1 MEPAAAARYPTF
13 DSLAEQS
20 RACGKRQR
28 VCMDEGIDRRL
39 RLVLALVLLGIAVAA
54 GIDLALDA
62 PSSWL
67 SFHAIYELVIVA
79 GALVLATALWLGWA
93 RAERSV
99 AAMRRSLAERS
110 AEADAWQ
117 ARAQAVL
124 AGLSGAIDEQFR
136 TWKLTPTEREIA
148 LELLKGRS
156 HKEIAADS
164 GRSERTV
171 RQHAV
176 VIYQKSGLGG
186 RAELGAFFLEGLM
199 LPRQD

>member
-1 MEPAAAARYPTF
+1 MERAAAPRYPTF
-13 DSLAEQS
+13 DSLAGQFGAS
-20 RACGKRQR
+20 GKRQR
-28 VCMDEGIDRRL
+28 VRMDEGIDRRL
-39 RLVLALVLLGIAVAA
+39 RLVLAFVLFGIAAAA

-62 PSSWL
+62 PSSWV
-67 SFHAIYELVIVA
+67 SFHAIYELVIIA
-79 GALVLATALWLGWA
+79 GALVMATALWLGWA

-99 AAMRRSLAERS
+99 AAMRRSLAERG
-110 AEADAWQ
+110 AEADAWR
-117 ARAQAVL
+117 ARAHTAL

-156 HKEIAADS
+156 HKEIAAAT

>member
-1 MEPAAAARYPTF
+1 MERAAAARYPTF
-13 DSLAEQS
+13 DSRPWQYPAS
-20 RACGKRQR
+20 GKRQR

-39 RLVLALVLLGIAVAA
+39 RLVLAMVLFGIAVAA

-62 PSSWL
+62 PRSWV
-67 SFHAIYELVIVA
+67 SFHAIYELAIGA
-79 GALVLATALWLGWA
+79 SALVTATALWLGWA
-93 RAERSV
+93 RAEHSV
-99 AAMRRSLAERS
+99 AAMRRSLAERG
-110 AEADAWQ
+110 AEADAWR
-117 ARAQAVL
+117 ARAHAAL

-156 HKEIAADS
+156 HKEIAAAT

-176 VIYQKSGLGG
+176 VVYQKSGLGG

>member
-1 MEPAAAARYPTF
+1 
-13 DSLAEQS
+13 
-20 RACGKRQR
+20 
-28 VCMDEGIDRRL
+28 MDEGIDRRL
-39 RLVLALVLLGIAVAA
+39 RLVLAFVLFGIAVAA

-67 SFHAIYELVIVA
+67 SFHAIYELVVVA
-79 GALVLATALWLGWA
+79 GALVTATALWLGWV

-99 AAMRRSLAERS
+99 AAMRRSLAERG
-110 AEADAWQ
+110 AEADAWR
-117 ARAQAVL
+117 ARAHTAL
-124 AGLSGAIDEQFR
+124 AGLSGAIDEQFG

-156 HKEIAADS
+156 HKEIAAAT

-171 RQHAV
+171 RQHGV
-176 VIYQKSGLGG
+176 VVYQKSGLGG

>member
-1 MEPAAAARYPTF
+1 MERAAAARYPTF
-13 DSLAEQS
+13 DSRPWQYPAS
-20 RACGKRQR
+20 GKRQR

-39 RLVLALVLLGIAVAA
+39 RLVLAMVLFGIAGAA

-62 PSSWL
+62 PRSWV
-67 SFHAIYELVIVA
+67 SFHAIYELAIGA
-79 GALVLATALWLGWA
+79 GALVTATALWLGWA
-93 RAERSV
+93 RAEHSV
-99 AAMRRSLAERS
+99 AAMRRSLAERG
-110 AEADAWQ
+110 AEADAWR
-117 ARAQAVL
+117 ARAHAAL

-156 HKEIAADS
+156 HKEIAAAT

-176 VIYQKSGLGG
+176 VVYQKSGLGG